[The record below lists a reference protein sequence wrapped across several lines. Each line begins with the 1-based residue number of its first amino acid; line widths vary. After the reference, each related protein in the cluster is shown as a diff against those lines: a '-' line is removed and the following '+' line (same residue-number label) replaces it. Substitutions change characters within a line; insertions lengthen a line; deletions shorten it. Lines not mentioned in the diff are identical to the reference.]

1 MGDYQSDIHTGHKD
15 ERFERKGTLMIGY
28 IGVEEQVDKDFNRA
42 FLKASLHH
50 WKDRLLRDSA
60 RRHPAGAT
68 PGSY

>member
-42 FLKASLHH
+42 FL
-50 WKDRLLRDSA
+50 RLLCTTGRI
-60 RRHPAGAT
+60 GC
-68 PGSY
+68 